1 MSFEDQKNPGNV
13 AGGLK
18 ATMQNPRIP
27 DSTKQDA
34 ENRLHEMGVDPSSRA
49 NGPNRSDPEE
59 IAEGATKQQL
69 GGYKATIASNCFLIS
84 LHSSLSDSL
93 SRRPQ
98 SL

>member
-69 GGYKATIASNCFLIS
+69 GGYKATIASKFTC
-84 LHSSLSDSL
+84 
-93 SRRPQ
+93 
-98 SL
+98 